1 MSETVG
7 EITSWLNRLRQG
19 DDDALEGLMPLI
31 YDDLR
36 RLARHRLSQER
47 PGHTLS
53 PTALV
58 NESYL
63 NLIRQRELT
72 PENRSEFFAVA
83 SNVMRRLLVDHARS
97 RRAAKRGGGVAP
109 IPLDEVDALL
119 GDDTAEEMLALD
131 DALSRL
137 AAINPRGAEVINHRF
152 FGGLSLAESARLLDV
167 SSKTIQRE
175 WTTSIAWLR
184 KEVGGTLSLEPRGSS

>member
-1 MSETVG
+1 MG
-7 EITSWLNRLRQG
+7 EITQLLLRLKQN
-19 DDDALEGLMPLI
+19 DDGALEDLIPLI

-36 RLARHRLSQER
+36 RLARQRLASER
-47 PGHTLS
+47 PGHTLT

-72 PENRSEFFAVA
+72 PENRAEFLAVA

-97 RRAAKRGGGVAP
+97 RKAAKRGGGLAP
-109 IPLDEVDALL
+109 IPLEEVDALL
-119 GDDTAEEMLALD
+119 GDDTAEEMLAID
-131 DALSRL
+131 DALGRL
-137 AAINPRGAEVINHRF
+137 ATINPRGAEVINHRF
-152 FGGLSLAESARLLDV
+152 FAGLTLAESAELLGV
-167 SSKTIQRE
+167 STKTIQRE

-184 KEVGGTLSLEPRGSS
+184 KEVGGALQLEPGSST